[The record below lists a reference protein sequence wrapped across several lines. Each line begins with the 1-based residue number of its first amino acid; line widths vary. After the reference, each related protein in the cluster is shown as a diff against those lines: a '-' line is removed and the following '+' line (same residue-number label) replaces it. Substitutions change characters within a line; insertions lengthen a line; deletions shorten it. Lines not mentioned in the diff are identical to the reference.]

1 MLGLDAGIAH
11 YRCMNGDIPSMSVVG
26 TADDVPTLV
35 AVGAAIAIA
44 ASLAHEAFGHG
55 VGCLAD
61 GGTVTLL
68 TFLVF
73 RCAGAGVLA
82 DGGGPIGAFVVAALC
97 LILSRRF
104 RGNPSVTSLFGYALS
119 IQTMLWVCAQMVRE
133 GIDGGDDW
141 GHVATDLSWTP
152 AWHIAVIAMGLI
164 GYAITVRVAARLG
177 VAFARGRPA
186 RLLIPYAS
194 ASIFA
199 VAFGA
204 LWHGDRA
211 ASALDGFLSFGVA
224 PLGYL
229 LAIRTVAEATDASP
243 LPSIDQSRSW
253 LSSVAII
260 GTVFALTIARGV
272 GRLA

>member
-1 MLGLDAGIAH
+1 MSAGK
-11 YRCMNGDIPSMSVVG
+11 

-35 AVGAAIAIA
+35 AMGGAIAIA

-73 RCAGAGVLA
+73 RCAGAGVLTDA
-82 DGGGPIGAFVVAALC
+82 GGPVGAFVIATFC
-97 LILSRRF
+97 LILLRRLRSR
-104 RGNPSVTSLFGYALS
+104 PSVTSLFGYALGV
-119 IQTMLWVCAQMVRE
+119 QTMLWVFAQMVRE
-133 GIDGGDDW
+133 GIDGSDDW
-141 GHVATDLSWTP
+141 GHVATGLGWKP
-152 AWHIAVIAMGLI
+152 AWHIAVITIGLV
-164 GYAITVRVAARLG
+164 GYAVTIRVAAKLG
-177 VAFARGRPA
+177 VALARGRPA
-186 RLLIPYAS
+186 RLLIPYCS
-194 ASIFA
+194 ACIFA
-199 VAFGA
+199 MAFGA

-229 LAIRTVAEATDASP
+229 LAIKAVAKTTDGLP
-243 LPSIDQSRSW
+243 LPRIGQSRMW
-253 LSSVAII
+253 LFSVAII
-260 GTVFALTIARGV
+260 GTIFALTIAKGV